1 MFSEPDTEPT
11 KTREH
16 LVNLINLNREYQDVL
31 KMCVKQ
37 TEAALL
43 RNTELQVIIGTFCAI
58 YISYLYCINVII
70 SFAKE
75 KNTFVFSI

>member
-43 RNTELQVIIGTFCAI
+43 RNTELQVIIGTFCS
-58 YISYLYCINVII
+58 SYATYERSNVKLNVNI
-70 SFAKE
+70 FVE
-75 KNTFVFSI
+75 KQV